1 MKQLPD
7 GRFDDKN
14 DYRLDYM
21 VFSASS
27 SLEEENKLWDFP
39 LIQVYKRM
47 MFKKFDNWIEW
58 TVTNA
63 N

>member
-7 GRFDDKN
+7 GRFGDKN

-47 MFKKFDNWIEW
+47 MFKRFDSWLEW
-58 TVTNA
+58 SMTDA
-63 N
+63 K